1 MGKLLSTIQVDAF
14 RRDGFLVVP
23 DLVSADDCV
32 ALRERAMQLAEEH
45 VPSPEQATVFTAD
58 GKPQHTSDDYFLT
71 SGEKIRCFFEK
82 DAFDESGR
90 LRSQPHLSL
99 NKLGHAMHDLDP
111 VFDSFSRTPQLA
123 AVASDIG
130 MRDPLLLQ
138 SMYIFKQAHIGGE
151 VTCHTDHTYLWTEPR
166 SVVGFWFA
174 IDDATRENGCMWAVP
189 GGHRLPVRTR
199 SRLNESRTATVTTC
213 STPSRIRST
222 ISCASKPSAARLCCS
237 TVPCRTCR
245 RPTPATNR
253 GTRTPSTRSTARQT
267 ISTTTGCSV
276 PRSPCADSPA
286 TRPTMATL
294 RFSFGTMGSGKST
307 LALQIHHNLSSRGL
321 RGLLITK
328 LDRDGAQVTS
338 RLGVSSPA
346 VDIGAAPSLVALAR
360 QHMPLDFL
368 VCDEVQFY
376 SVEQCDELATIV
388 DDFGIDVYSFGLI
401 TDFRGLLFDGTKRM
415 LEIADQRTEM
425 QVEARCWCGARA
437 RTTHDS

>member
-1 MGKLLSTIQVDAF
+1 MGKFLSASQIDAF

-23 DLVSADDCV
+23 DFVSADDCV
-32 ALRERAMQLAEEH
+32 ALRARAMQLAEEH

-199 SRLNESRTATVTTC
+199 SRLNESRTATVTDVLDPEPYPLDDLVCLEAKRGTLVLLDGAV
-213 STPSRIRST
+213 PHL
-222 ISCASKPSAARLCCS
+222 SAANISDKPRHAYTIHAIDGAANYLDDNWLQ
-237 TVPCRTCR
+237 
-245 RPTPATNR
+245 RPTLP
-253 GTRTPSTRSTARQT
+253 
-267 ISTTTGCSV
+267 
-276 PRSPCADSPA
+276 
-286 TRPTMATL
+286 
-294 RFSFGTMGSGKST
+294 
-307 LALQIHHNLSSRGL
+307 L
-321 RGLLITK
+321 RGF
-328 LDRDGAQVTS
+328 S
-338 RLGVSSPA
+338 RN
-346 VDIGAAPSLVALAR
+346 
-360 QHMPLDFL
+360 
-368 VCDEVQFY
+368 
-376 SVEQCDELATIV
+376 
-388 DDFGIDVYSFGLI
+388 
-401 TDFRGLLFDGTKRM
+401 
-415 LEIADQRTEM
+415 
-425 QVEARCWCGARA
+425 
-437 RTTHDS
+437 

>member
-1 MGKLLSTIQVDAF
+1 MGKFLSAVQVEAF

-23 DLVSADDCV
+23 DFVSADDCV

-199 SRLNESRTATVTTC
+199 SRLNESRTATVTDVLDPEPYPLDDLVCLEAKRGTLVLLDGAV
-213 STPSRIRST
+213 PHL
-222 ISCASKPSAARLCCS
+222 SAANTSDKPRHAYTIHAIDGAANYLDDNWLQ
-237 TVPCRTCR
+237 
-245 RPTPATNR
+245 RPTLP
-253 GTRTPSTRSTARQT
+253 
-267 ISTTTGCSV
+267 
-276 PRSPCADSPA
+276 
-286 TRPTMATL
+286 
-294 RFSFGTMGSGKST
+294 
-307 LALQIHHNLSSRGL
+307 L
-321 RGLLITK
+321 RGF
-328 LDRDGAQVTS
+328 S
-338 RLGVSSPA
+338 RN
-346 VDIGAAPSLVALAR
+346 
-360 QHMPLDFL
+360 
-368 VCDEVQFY
+368 
-376 SVEQCDELATIV
+376 
-388 DDFGIDVYSFGLI
+388 
-401 TDFRGLLFDGTKRM
+401 
-415 LEIADQRTEM
+415 
-425 QVEARCWCGARA
+425 
-437 RTTHDS
+437 

>member
-1 MGKLLSTIQVDAF
+1 MGRFLSASQIDAF

-23 DLVSADDCV
+23 DFVSADDCV

-82 DAFDESGR
+82 DAFDKSGR

-111 VFDSFSRTPQLA
+111 VFDSFSRTTQLA

-199 SRLNESRTATVTTC
+199 SRLNESRTATVTDVLDPEPYPLDDLVCLEAKRGTLVLLDGAV
-213 STPSRIRST
+213 PHL
-222 ISCASKPSAARLCCS
+222 SAANTSDKPRHAYTIHAIDGAANYLDDNWLQ
-237 TVPCRTCR
+237 
-245 RPTPATNR
+245 RPTLP
-253 GTRTPSTRSTARQT
+253 
-267 ISTTTGCSV
+267 
-276 PRSPCADSPA
+276 
-286 TRPTMATL
+286 
-294 RFSFGTMGSGKST
+294 
-307 LALQIHHNLSSRGL
+307 L
-321 RGLLITK
+321 RGF
-328 LDRDGAQVTS
+328 S
-338 RLGVSSPA
+338 RN
-346 VDIGAAPSLVALAR
+346 
-360 QHMPLDFL
+360 
-368 VCDEVQFY
+368 
-376 SVEQCDELATIV
+376 
-388 DDFGIDVYSFGLI
+388 
-401 TDFRGLLFDGTKRM
+401 
-415 LEIADQRTEM
+415 
-425 QVEARCWCGARA
+425 
-437 RTTHDS
+437 